1 MSLDG
6 EAAQALIPE
15 QLLPS
20 RAPAALTVAS
30 TTADRILEGVIE
42 EEIDRWGRVDPQ
54 FRDPLFALRRFI
66 GSGGKRLRPSFCYWA
81 AIGFGVDRESPL
93 LARAMAGLEFLHTF
107 ALIHDDVMDN
117 SATRRGE
124 PSVQQ
129 RYQMDHRREAMRGS
143 SEHFGNAMAI
153 LAGDLAFAL
162 ADRMFLPLGILP
174 RQVFSELKIEVNLGQ
189 YLDIAGGV
197 MRESSIER
205 SERTAIYKSAKYT
218 IERPMHI
225 GAALGGATDS
235 ALARISKF
243 AVPLGLAFQLKDDI
257 LGAFG
262 DVAVT
267 RKPVGDDLRE
277 GKPTL
282 LVALAR
288 GEFSPEER
296 IIFDEHFGQP
306 GLGPDEIGILQR
318 LISGSGALERLEDR
332 IDALLEEA
340 VNVLDRLPIS
350 GEARVA
356 LAELTAFVVDRE
368 A

>member
-20 RAPAALTVAS
+20 HAPAALTVAS
-30 TTADRILEGVIE
+30 AVADRILDRVFDE
-42 EEIDRWGRVDPQ
+42 ELERWGRMDSH
-54 FRDPLFALRRFI
+54 FREPLLALRRFVD
-66 GSGGKRLRPSFCYWA
+66 SGGKRLRPSFCYWA
-81 AIGFGVDRESPL
+81 AVGSGVDPENPL

-107 ALIHDDVMDN
+107 ALVHDDVMDN

-124 PSVQQ
+124 PSLHQ
-129 RYQMDHRREAMRGS
+129 RYRMDHVREGLRGS
-143 SEHFGNAMAI
+143 PEHYGNAMAI

-162 ADRMFLPLGILP
+162 ADRMFQPLGFRP
-174 RQVFSELKIEVNLGQ
+174 RQVFSELKVEVNLGQ

-197 MRESSIER
+197 MRESSLER

-218 IERPMHI
+218 VERPMHI
-225 GAALGGATDS
+225 GS
-235 ALARISKF
+235 ALSGGSDRALALISKF

-262 DVAVT
+262 DAAVT

-288 GEFSPEER
+288 RELSPEER
-296 IIFDEHFGQP
+296 SVFDEHFGQA
-306 GLGPDEIGILQR
+306 GLDTDGIGILQR
-318 LISGSGALERLEDR
+318 LIAGSGAVGRLEDR
-332 IDALLEEA
+332 IDGLLQEA
-340 VNVLDRLPIS
+340 VDVLDRLPFTR
-350 GEARVA
+350 EARIA